1 MWLGVLRIILYTMAA
16 LTVCAVAFVAGV
28 FVARQTVRAPG
39 PLELPVTPT
48 EQVKRA
54 KELIEEALAAR
65 FEGDNAKAIRLLDEA
80 VALDSSLKG
89 LDYQRGLS
97 FLFSGDFPN
106 AEAAANASLAKG
118 EEAAKARS
126 LLIMCA
132 AGRARSGETT
142 DPKQVEEWFREAR
155 AKDPLSSFVHY
166 AMGEYNR
173 AIGQPRAAVDNYRRA
188 LERVS
193 AADSYLVATVK
204 AGLSKLRLRQASDPK
219 PVMPSIDDPAL
230 PPEELFFAAA
240 MALIDEDTATARAFL
255 DRAEKVVRPEI
266 FSALLR
272 DSFFQDYLPDVNLT
286 DPQ

>member
-1 MWLGVLRIILYTMAA
+1 MWLGILRTVLYSLAA
-16 LTVCAVAFVAGV
+16 IMVCAVAFVAGAV
-28 FVARQTVRAPG
+28 VARQTAKPPR

-65 FEGDNAKAIRLLDEA
+65 FEGDNAKAIRLFEEA
-80 VALDSSLKG
+80 AALDNSLKG

-97 FLFSGDFPN
+97 LLFSGDFPN
-106 AEAAANASLAKG
+106 AEVAANASLAKK
-118 EEAAKARS
+118 EEVANAHA
-126 LLIMCA
+126 LLVMCA
-132 AGRARSGETT
+132 AGRARAGETP

-155 AKDPLSSFVHY
+155 AKDPLASFVHY

-173 AIGQPRAAVDNYRRA
+173 AVGQPRAAVENYRKA

-193 AADSYLVATVK
+193 AADSFLVATVK

-219 PVMPSIDDPAL
+219 PVMPSITDPVV
-230 PPEELFFAAA
+230 PPEEHFFAAA
-240 MALIDEDTATARAFL
+240 QALLDGDPATAQAFL

-266 FSALLR
+266 FSALLN
-272 DSFFQDYLPDVNLT
+272 DSFFQDFLPKDTTTN
-286 DPQ
+286 PQ

>member
-1 MWLGVLRIILYTMAA
+1 MWLGVLRTVLYSLAA
-16 LTVCAVAFVAGV
+16 ITVCAVAFVAGIV
-28 FVARQTVRAPG
+28 VARQTAKPPR
-39 PLELPVTPT
+39 PLELPTTPA

-65 FEGDNAKAIRLLDEA
+65 FEGDNTKAIQLFDEA
-80 VALDSSLKG
+80 AALDGSLKG

-118 EEAAKARS
+118 EEAANARA
-126 LLIMCA
+126 LLVICA

-173 AIGQPRAAVDNYRRA
+173 AVGQPRAAVDNYRRA

-204 AGLSKLRLRQASDPK
+204 AGLSKLRLRQSSDPK
-219 PVMPSIDDPAL
+219 PFMPSIDDPAV

-240 MALIDEDTATARAFL
+240 QALLDGDTATARAFL

-266 FSALLR
+266 FSALLK
-272 DSFFQDYLPDVNLT
+272 DSFFQDFLPEDT
-286 DPQ
+286 TIDPR

>member
-1 MWLGVLRIILYTMAA
+1 MWLGVLRIILYTLAA

-65 FEGDNAKAIRLLDEA
+65 FEGDNSKAIQLFGEA
-80 VALDSSLKG
+80 ATLDSSLKG

-106 AEAAANASLAKG
+106 AEAAANASLSKG
-118 EEAAKARS
+118 EEAANARA
-126 LLIMCA
+126 LLVMCA
-132 AGRARSGETT
+132 AARARSGETT
-142 DPKQVEEWFREAR
+142 DPKHVEEWFREAR

-193 AADSYLVATVK
+193 AADGYLVATVK
-204 AGLSKLRLRQASDPK
+204 AGLSKLRLRQTSDPRL
-219 PVMPSIDDPAL
+219 VMPSIDDPAL

-240 MALIDEDTATARAFL
+240 QALIDEDTATARAFL

-272 DSFFQDYLPDVNLT
+272 DSFFQDFLPKDIVN

>member
-1 MWLGVLRIILYTMAA
+1 MWLGVLRTILYTLAA
-16 LTVCAVAFVAGV
+16 LTVCVAAFVAGIL
-28 FVARQTVRAPG
+28 VARQTVRPPG

-48 EQVKRA
+48 EQVNRA
-54 KELIEEALAAR
+54 KELIEGALAAR
-65 FEGDNAKAIRLLDEA
+65 FEGDNAKAIRLFDEA
-80 VALDSSLKG
+80 AALDSSRKG

-97 FLFSGDFPN
+97 FLFAGDFPD

-118 EEAAKARS
+118 EETANARA
-126 LLIMCA
+126 LLVMCA
-132 AGRARSGETT
+132 AGRARAGETT
-142 DPKQVEEWFREAR
+142 DPKRVEEWFREAR

-173 AIGQPRAAVDNYRRA
+173 AVGQPRAAVDNYRRA

-204 AGLSKLRLRQASDPK
+204 AGLSKLRLQQASEPK
-219 PVMPSIDDPAL
+219 PVMPSIDNPAV

-240 MALIDEDTATARAFL
+240 QALINKDATTARAFL

-272 DSFFQDYLPDVNLT
+272 DSFFQDFLPEDSVNN
-286 DPQ
+286 PQ

>member
-1 MWLGVLRIILYTMAA
+1 MWLGVLRTILYTLAA
-16 LTVCAVAFVAGV
+16 LTVCAVAFVAGI
-28 FVARQTVRAPG
+28 FVARQTVRPPG

-48 EQVKRA
+48 EQVNRA

-65 FEGDNAKAIRLLDEA
+65 FEGDNTKAIELFGEA
-80 VALDSSLKG
+80 ATLDSSLKG

-106 AEAAANASLAKG
+106 AEAAANASLAEG
-118 EEAAKARS
+118 EEAANARA

-132 AGRARSGETT
+132 AGRARAGETT
-142 DPKQVEEWFREAR
+142 DPKQVEEWFGQAR

-204 AGLSKLRLRQASDPK
+204 AGLSKLRLRQTSDPK

-240 MALIDEDTATARAFL
+240 QALINEDTGTARAFL

-272 DSFFQDYLPDVNLT
+272 DSFFQDFLPEDRVN